1 MAADH
6 IKRYLRDKIQCTG
19 SHPFLFVGSGF
30 SQRYMKTERWGELL
44 RYFCK
49 EFSGDEFRY
58 NAYAS
63 RTNEREYYGQ
73 QPEIASLLEVDYNKA
88 VFSDSQY
95 RDFLQAHAEAIK
107 ANISPLKIA
116 VSDHLSKA
124 VFDADNEEIRFLKKL
139 AVRSVAGIIT
149 TNYDTLLE
157 HIFTGYRTY
166 VGQEDLIFAQLAGL
180 GEIYKIHGSVDRP
193 DSLVLTS
200 RDYREFEH
208 LSAYLIAKLL
218 TIFLEYPIIFI
229 GYSLSDRNVQ
239 NILRQIAVC
248 LSQSKLDVLQ
258 DRLIFV
264 DYDDSN
270 TISTRSFQFDN
281 GKSISMT
288 QIATKDFMPIY
299 EAIYEVKSRYSPRLL
314 RQLRRDIYDMVR
326 EDTPANKI
334 VAADFEQLDELPAD
348 ASYVLGVATAN
359 NGGIIKA
366 ENLYADSVLGNKYY
380 NNERVV
386 EEYLPELLK
395 ANPGGLPMYKY
406 LVGYDKPVYDRVK
419 QSLLAHNC
427 IDDFLNDGLRHTK
440 PGYRESLQDISVAGI
455 IKEAGFE
462 VAYKRLIFLEPS
474 EINLDQLKDYLCS
487 ILKTE
492 KSPEAVLRNNSEL
505 KRLIRIYDFVKY
517 HRKMSLATSSNSANT

>member
-6 IKRYLRDKIQCTG
+6 IKKYLRDKIQCTG

-124 VFDADNEEIRFLKKL
+124 VFDADNEEIRLLKKL

-288 QIATKDFMPIY
+288 QIATKDFMPI
-299 EAIYEVKSRYSPRLL
+299 
-314 RQLRRDIYDMVR
+314 
-326 EDTPANKI
+326 
-334 VAADFEQLDELPAD
+334 
-348 ASYVLGVATAN
+348 
-359 NGGIIKA
+359 
-366 ENLYADSVLGNKYY
+366 
-380 NNERVV
+380 
-386 EEYLPELLK
+386 
-395 ANPGGLPMYKY
+395 
-406 LVGYDKPVYDRVK
+406 
-419 QSLLAHNC
+419 
-427 IDDFLNDGLRHTK
+427 
-440 PGYRESLQDISVAGI
+440 
-455 IKEAGFE
+455 
-462 VAYKRLIFLEPS
+462 
-474 EINLDQLKDYLCS
+474 
-487 ILKTE
+487 
-492 KSPEAVLRNNSEL
+492 
-505 KRLIRIYDFVKY
+505 
-517 HRKMSLATSSNSANT
+517 